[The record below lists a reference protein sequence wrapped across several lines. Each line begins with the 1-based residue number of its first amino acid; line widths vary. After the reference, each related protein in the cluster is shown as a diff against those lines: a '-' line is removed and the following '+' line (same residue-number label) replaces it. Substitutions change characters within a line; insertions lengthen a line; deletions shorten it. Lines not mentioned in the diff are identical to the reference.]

1 MAPVAGIWN
10 QGGFGVK
17 EDEMSSLTDA
27 PLKGKAWG
35 LSLDEWAVVAALLLA
50 LLARA
55 GILTS
60 VPW

>member
-1 MAPVAGIWN
+1 
-10 QGGFGVK
+10 
-17 EDEMSSLTDA
+17 MSSPKEA
-27 PLKGKAWG
+27 PLKGRTWG

-50 LLARA
+50 LLVRA